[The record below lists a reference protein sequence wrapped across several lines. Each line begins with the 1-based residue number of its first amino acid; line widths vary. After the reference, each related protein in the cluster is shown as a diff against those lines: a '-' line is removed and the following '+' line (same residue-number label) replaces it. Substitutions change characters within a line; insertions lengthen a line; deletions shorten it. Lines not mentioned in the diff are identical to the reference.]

1 MEVIQFS
8 ASRSLQVQRFQFEI
22 KSLISDTALL
32 WGEITFALFGCF
44 FWGRGSRGHQP
55 WELVNAPLERKST
68 QRPERRTMHGIQQ
81 SSQLGQRLPV
91 HSCVLRKKAEANHGA
106 VHPPHLT
113 KPISGTDAPDGQ
125 SLEMLS
131 SFIPTQQYSPTY
143 LPTCLPEEEQYCT
156 SIECFIQ
163 LPDVTP

>member
-1 MEVIQFS
+1 M
-8 ASRSLQVQRFQFEI
+8 
-22 KSLISDTALL
+22 ALL
-32 WGEITFALFGCF
+32 LGGNHFCPFWLLFL
-44 FWGRGSRGHQP
+44 GRDSRGHQP
-55 WELVNAPLERKST
+55 RELVNAPLELKST

-113 KPISGTDAPDGQ
+113 KPISGTGAPDGQ

-131 SFIPTQQYSPTY
+131 SIIPTHLPTY
-143 LPTCLPEEEQYCT
+143 LLAHLKRNNAVPQTNALSNHLMLHLRTKSQAH
-156 SIECFIQ
+156 F
-163 LPDVTP
+163 

>member
-22 KSLISDTALL
+22 KITDMALL
-32 WGEITFALFGCF
+32 WGEITFSLFGCF
-44 FWGRGSRGHQP
+44 FLGRDSRGHQP
-55 WELVNAPLERKST
+55 RELVNAPLELKST

-81 SSQLGQRLPV
+81 TSQLGQRLPV

-131 SFIPTQQYSPTY
+131 SFIPTHLPTY
-143 LPTCLPEEEQYCT
+143 LPNCLPEEEQCCT
-156 SIECFIQ
+156 SN
-163 LPDVTP
+163 